1 MCSSISGKYV
11 STTKQIVFTGK
22 NVFPLVRN
30 MFPTT
35 GKSRIS
41 RQKYGFPL
49 VGNVSIT
56 GKIVLLA
63 KISTATSRKNASI
76 TAKNKIYSLNMFP
89 PVENIFLPQG
99 K

>member
-49 VGNVSIT
+49 VANMFP
-56 GKIVLLA
+56 LLA
-63 KISTATSRKNASI
+63 K
-76 TAKNKIYSLNMFP
+76 
-89 PVENIFLPQG
+89 
-99 K
+99 